1 MPEATGSPDF
11 NSPVIEHA
19 RKDFPL
25 LDADMTVG
33 KALDRI
39 RREGVGERV
48 IYFFAVDSD
57 KRLVGVLPTRRL
69 LTNALETPLRDIMVR
84 RVVAIPATATVLDAC
99 EFFVLYKFFA
109 FPVVDEQRRVVGL
122 IDVSLFAEEILG
134 EREEQLRPTSPV
146 RDDVFEVLGFHLE
159 QIRGAS
165 PWRVFRFRFPWLL
178 VTVSAGT
185 ICAILARAF
194 EATLARSLI
203 VAFFLTMVLGLNES
217 VSAQS
222 MSVTIQMLRSAPVTW
237 SWFATALRREFITTK
252 IPSQIIVVDNG
263 SDDRTAERARD
274 AGAQVVTAPRGYGRA
289 CAAGVR
295 ALSPNSDI
303 IVFLD
308 GDGSDCPEFMP
319 QLVDPIAAGTHDFVI
334 GSRTRGQR
342 EPGSMNAQQ
351 IFAGRFAGWL
361 MSIFYGVRYTDMCPF
376 RAIRRDALERVSMK
390 EETYG
395 WNLEM
400 QMKAARLGLRILE
413 VPVNHRRRTGGVSK
427 VSGTLRGT
435 FVAGARIIATF
446 ARIATEKKPQMN
458 TG

>member
-1 MPEATGSPDF
+1 MPETAGISDF
-11 NSPVIEHA
+11 DSPVIKHA

-134 EREEQLRPTSPV
+134 EREQQARPATPV
-146 RDDVFEVLGFHLE
+146 RDDIFEVLGFHLE

-185 ICAILARAF
+185 ICAILAGAF

-237 SWFATALRREFITTK
+237 TWFATALRREFITALLIGLTCG
-252 IPSQIIVVDNG
+252 SIVAAIVLLWRHDLRGAFAIGG
-263 SDDRTAERARD
+263 SI
-274 AGAQVVTAPRGYGRA
+274 
-289 CAAGVR
+289 
-295 ALSPNSDI
+295 ALSLVSASLFGLGVPSLLHRLK
-303 IVFLD
+303 LD
-308 GDGSDCPEFMP
+308 PK
-319 QLVDPIAAGTHDFVI
+319 IAAGPITLALAD
-334 GSRTRGQR
+334 
-342 EPGSMNAQQ
+342 
-351 IFAGRFAGWL
+351 IFALLLYFTTAHL
-361 MSIFYGVRYTDMCPF
+361 V
-376 RAIRRDALERVSMK
+376 
-390 EETYG
+390 
-395 WNLEM
+395 
-400 QMKAARLGLRILE
+400 LR
-413 VPVNHRRRTGGVSK
+413 
-427 VSGTLRGT
+427 
-435 FVAGARIIATF
+435 
-446 ARIATEKKPQMN
+446 
-458 TG
+458 